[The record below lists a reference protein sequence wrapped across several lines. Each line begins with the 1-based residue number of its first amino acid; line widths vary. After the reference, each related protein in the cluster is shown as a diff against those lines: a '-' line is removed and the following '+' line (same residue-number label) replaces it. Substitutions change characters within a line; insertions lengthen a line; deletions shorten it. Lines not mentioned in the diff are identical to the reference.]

1 MFMQQTGYQSIFNYE
16 KKSKNRDIK
25 DRFINQEKNN
35 INIRGEFYICCSE
48 ERFQERNREIV
59 MEKIQ
64 EKLDK
69 ASIKPKE
76 RIIRRGKDRK
86 IHSFTE
92 VNDIVKK
99 KWDMPIETVIPGENH
114 KEC

>member
-1 MFMQQTGYQSIFNYE
+1 MFMQRTGYQSIISSKN
-16 KKSKNRDIK
+16 KSLNRDIK

-64 EKLDK
+64 EKLDR

-76 RIIRRGKDRK
+76 RVIRRGKSEKR
-86 IHSFTE
+86 S
-92 VNDIVKK
+92 
-99 KWDMPIETVIPGENH
+99 
-114 KEC
+114 